1 MPKLSKAVKEAAQ
14 RAALH
19 LIPEQA
25 VPGGILEAEA
35 QMDAHDLVRA
45 AVILCTRGNRR
56 DLGERLLAIANELRH
71 PAGLEPVPAPR
82 RKLASTA
89 PGKRERAKMAKAGTV
104 SLGAS

>member
-1 MPKLSKAVKEAAQ
+1 MPKLSKAVKEATQ

-19 LIPEQA
+19 LIPQQA

-56 DLGERLLAIANELRH
+56 DLGERLLAIANELREG
-71 PAGLEPVPAPR
+71 ARAESAPAPR
-82 RKLASTA
+82 RKLPQAA
-89 PGKRERAKMAKAGTV
+89 QGKRERAKLAKAGAV
-104 SLGAS
+104 KLGAA

>member
-1 MPKLSKAVKEAAQ
+1 MPILSKAVKEASQ

-19 LIPEQA
+19 L
-25 VPGGILEAEA
+25 VPQHAQGGILEAEA

-45 AVILCTRGNRR
+45 AVMLCTRGNRR

-71 PAGLEPVPAPR
+71 PTDLAPIAAPG
-82 RKLASTA
+82 RKLASTT
-89 PGKRERAKMAKAGTV
+89 PGKRERTKLAKAGAV